1 MYRADRFSRVNH
13 TDRTPVV
20 FTIIVSSVLFI
31 AIACGVRQDLKQGH
45 SAVAAVKPPA
55 APAAEPTA
63 NGTVIDSAHIAPEK
77 VTFAS
82 AEGAFNKRHYVEAT
96 ESFDAYV
103 QRHPGNAYGH
113 YMLGLSAWKS
123 GDLPRARAAFER
135 SLEIDSTN
143 VKTLL
148 NLGRVLLDQGNANDA
163 LARVGTAAALD
174 TSSAEVRRMM
184 GRVQVAL
191 GQPDSAIVSYRA
203 ALSIDP
209 SDSWSMNNLG
219 LILIGQGRYDEA
231 LSPLARAVEL
241 RPESPA
247 FANNLGVALERT
259 GHTTAA
265 ADAYRAALEADS
277 TYTKASVSLARV
289 DGKADTT
296 RVDVSELASKFNDEL
311 QSARQQRLA
320 KLTLKPDSVKT
331 PER

>member
-13 TDRTPVV
+13 TDRTPLVITV
-20 FTIIVSSVLFI
+20 IASSVLFI
-31 AIACGVRQDLKQGH
+31 AIACGVRQDLKQGD
-45 SAVAAVKPPA
+45 STVAAVKPPA
-55 APAAEPTA
+55 APASQPSA
-63 NGTVIDSAHIAPEK
+63 NGTVVDSTHLMPEN

-82 AEGAFNKRHYVEAT
+82 AEAAYNKRHFVEAT

-113 YMLGLSAWKS
+113 YMLGLSAWKT

-163 LARVGTAAALD
+163 LSRVGSAAALD
-174 TSSAEVRRMM
+174 TGSAEVRRMM

-191 GQPDSAIVSYRA
+191 GQPDSAIASYRV

-219 LILIGQGRYDEA
+219 LILIDQGRYDEA
-231 LSPLARAVEL
+231 LPPLARAVEL

-265 ADAYRAALEADS
+265 ADAYRAALKSDS

-289 DGKADTT
+289 DGKPDTT
-296 RVDVSELASKFNDEL
+296 TIDVGELAAKFNDEL
-311 QSARQQRLA
+311 QSAREQRLA
-320 KLTLKPDSVKT
+320 KLTIKPDSVKT